1 MNDRSTSDRVELG
14 SQIGALE
21 LSSATVSIT
30 DDDGVLESAAASASA
45 GRTWQHMPNGT
56 GCFY

>member
-1 MNDRSTSDRVELG
+1 MNDPSTSDRVELG
-14 SQIGALE
+14 SHTGALE

-30 DDDGVLESAAASASA
+30 DDDGVLESAAASA